1 MNNQNIICTWP
12 RIRIPDACRDVE
24 IVIGVDEAGRGPV
37 LGSLIY
43 CAAFWPVALHD
54 EISGLGFNDSKQL
67 SEANRDLLFSK
78 MLNHPSIGWVI
89 EELTAPYLSREM
101 LRPTPIS
108 LNSISYDAVVRAL
121 QAIKDADSSYSYN
134 GNNHDN
140 MKNVKINALPPIIN
154 QIFIDTVGD
163 PDYYKSKL
171 VQGLGRD
178 YGTFVIEKMWGR
190 AGQDVV
196 STSNLMYG
204 AGLVTGVAIG
214 LNFGVERIAPATW
227 KSKLGVSADK
237 KSSLDLAREL
247 AQSEP
252 DEVKWTKM
260 FARKMD
266 NNRAESY
273 LIAKFG
279 DKLVNGG

>member
-1 MNNQNIICTWP
+1 MSIAI
-12 RIRIPDACRDVE
+12 
-24 IVIGVDEAGRGPV
+24 IGVDPGVSGALCLVVNSKLCAIFDMPV
-37 LGSLIY
+37 L
-43 CAAFWPVALHD
+43 
-54 EISGLGFNDSKQL
+54 
-67 SEANRDLLFSK
+67 
-78 MLNHPSIGWVI
+78 
-89 EELTAPYLSREM
+89 ELPG
-101 LRPTPIS
+101 
-108 LNSISYDAVVRAL
+108 
-121 QAIKDADSSYSYN
+121 K
-134 GNNHDN
+134 
-140 MKNVKINALPPIIN
+140 K
-154 QIFIDTVGD
+154 
-163 PDYYKSKL
+163 KL
-171 VQGLGRD
+171 VFDKLGNPIEKIGVKHEIDPHGVRRVMANWRD
-178 YGTFVIEKMWGR
+178 YVKAPCTFVIEKMWGR

-252 DEVKWTKM
+252 DEAKWTKM